1 MAIYLKVCLLTRPSN
16 GINNKTYVLQTPKYA
31 YQWLKWLESR
41 KIGTE
46 VFMFL
51 DLEKKIGLSKLN
63 DNRRSMLWVI
73 LSLGNGLPDWTLSF
87 RGNLVKSVPNLKC
100 VLCDIM
106 NFKYTLGTLCICIDR
121 IYIYSPT
128 VGLLGSF
135 FF

>member
-1 MAIYLKVCLLTRPSN
+1 MGYPH
-16 GINNKTYVLQTPKYA
+16 
-31 YQWLKWLESR
+31 
-41 KIGTE
+41 
-46 VFMFL
+46 
-51 DLEKKIGLSKLN
+51 
-63 DNRRSMLWVI
+63 
-73 LSLGNGLPDWTLSF
+73 LSLGDGLPDWTLSF